1 MEVQAGQAQQEIQS
15 QEVDSIATSIIEQLR
30 TIFDP
35 RIIDQRI
42 TLEDVRDHL
51 NLLTEAQVI
60 NPQEVLVVFLFLLL
74 FCLFFW
80 LTFLITCYW
89 FNFFIHLE

>member
-15 QEVDSIATSIIEQLR
+15 QEVDNIATSIIEQLR

-42 TLEDVRDHL
+42 TLEDVRDQL

-60 NPQEVLVVFLFLLL
+60 NPQEVLVVFV
-74 FCLFFW
+74 
-80 LTFLITCYW
+80 
-89 FNFFIHLE
+89 NFFN